1 MGHFLFKRFV
11 VYLSLHHGL
20 TNKFWLE
27 NIINAGLPRVTAQV
41 KQLYKETSFT
51 WLQSLSW
58 CFQNIGVG
66 DNIVV
71 TRIAPFQ
78 VSTLIEKCD
87 TVSNWLL
94 AVSLQRGQLER
105 DPGGGL
111 AAWLGAESQRGD
123 LHSRFHTSNLSS
135 EAVQYFFSL
144 SSSGSLLAEPGHEGD
159 LFQLA
164 QLPLP
169 GFLLITIHHYSITP
183 IVGKIPIKIPNFPN
197 FPVNFPNFP
206 FLLSFLFGFTPNF
219 PNGLNFPNL
228 ASTFLI

>member
-1 MGHFLFKRFV
+1 MWSTSPCTTGSTVRLCWNTSSTQACQG
-11 VYLSLHHGL
+11 SLHRYNNCATRLLSHDCIEL
-20 TNKFWLE
+20 
-27 NIINAGLPRVTAQV
+27 IIQNLGFGNDFIVT
-41 KQLYKETSFT
+41 S
-51 WLQSLSW
+51 
-58 CFQNIGVG
+58 
-66 DNIVV
+66 
-71 TRIAPFQ
+71 IAPFQ

-206 FLLSFLFGFTPNF
+206 FLLSFLFGFAPNF